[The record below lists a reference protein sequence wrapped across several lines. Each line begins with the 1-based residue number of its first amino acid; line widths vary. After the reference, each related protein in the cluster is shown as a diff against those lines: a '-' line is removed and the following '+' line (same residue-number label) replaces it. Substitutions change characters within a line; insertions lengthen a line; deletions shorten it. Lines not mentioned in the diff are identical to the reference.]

1 MSIAALAVAEAPV
14 SAQPQQS
21 KLGKPP
27 PKRQLTAKSDPVAMP
42 EPR

>member
-1 MSIAALAVAEAPV
+1 MSIAALAVAEAAV
-14 SAQPQQS
+14 AAQPQQS

-27 PKRQLTAKSDPVAMP
+27 AKRQVIARQDRKALP